1 MHEIMSYF
9 WYLMKWKYSGVS
21 LYGQSKVKVE
31 INHYDKTSETV
42 DIFNIHFA
50 NYTPFVFLSIELY
63 VCNRLKQTRRL
74 CFGSFNLNARY
85 SNLYIANKR

>member
-42 DIFNIHFA
+42 DIFSTFILQIIHHLFSCLL
-50 NYTPFVFLSIELY
+50 NYTFVID
-63 VCNRLKQTRRL
+63 
-74 CFGSFNLNARY
+74 
-85 SNLYIANKR
+85 